1 MEKYFI
7 NMTTSQNAKFG
18 DIAEVVMGQSP
29 LGNTCN
35 YSGKGVPLLNGPTEF
50 GSRFPTPIQ
59 FTSDPKRKASKGDLL
74 FCVRGST
81 TGRMNWADREYAI
94 GRGLAAIRHSGGG
107 ELNPFLKGVIDNNL
121 RKLLAQ
127 ATGSTFPNIS
137 KDQLDELK
145 VVLPAISIQKIIAL
159 ILSSYDILIENSE
172 QRINILK
179 NMAQILY
186 TEWFVKFK
194 FPGHE
199 KTRLVNSLPE
209 GWEYKRI
216 DDVARVIRGTS
227 YSSEQINDD
236 FGDYYLVNLKS
247 FNRGGGFRYD
257 GKKYFSGIINRDQ
270 LLSQG
275 DIVVAVT
282 DMTTDRAVIA
292 RPARIPHIK
301 NQNVT
306 FSADVVKIIPQ
317 KLPPTFTYY
326 CLLDYRFTETTKNK
340 ANGANVLHLKPQAIS
355 EYKILIPNPDLMEKF
370 EKLCVGIVNLI
381 GKLSEKNENLNKV
394 RDLLIPQ
401 LVTGR
406 RELKQ

>member
-1 MEKYFI
+1 MV
-7 NMTTSQNAKFG
+7 TPQNAKLG
-18 DIAEVVMGQSP
+18 DIAKVIMGQSP

-35 YSGKGVPLLNGPTEF
+35 YNGKGTPLLNGPTEF

-94 GRGLAAIRHSGGG
+94 GRGLAAISHTGGA

-121 RKLLAQ
+121 KKLLAQ
-127 ATGSTFPNIS
+127 ATGSTFPNVS
-137 KDQLDELK
+137 KDQLVDLK
-145 VVLPAISIQKIIAL
+145 VVLLSQSEQKL
-159 ILSSYDILIENSE
+159 IGLMLSSYDALIENNE
-172 QRINILK
+172 ERIKVLEEIAQR
-179 NMAQILY
+179 LY

-194 FPGHE
+194 FPGYE
-199 KTRLVNSLPE
+199 NIKMVNGLPE
-209 GWEYKRI
+209 GWEYKKI

-257 GKKYFSGIINRDQ
+257 GEKYFSGTINRDQ
-270 LLSQG
+270 ILIQG

-292 RPARIPHIK
+292 RPARIPNIK
-301 NQNVT
+301 NKNVT
-306 FSADVVKIIPQ
+306 FSADVVKIISQ
-317 KLPPTFTYY
+317 KLPPTFAYY

-340 ANGANVLHLKPQAIS
+340 ANGANVLHLKPQAIL
-355 EYKILIPNPDLMEKF
+355 EYKILVPTPNLMEKF
-370 EKLCVGIVNLI
+370 ENMCVGIANLI
-381 GKLSEKNENLNKV
+381 DKLSEKNEKLTIM

-401 LVTGR
+401 LVTGK
-406 RELKQ
+406 REVKE